1 MRKIKMVLIYSGE
14 PTNKSFKIKAATPSL
29 YVAEP
34 LLFICPT
41 LVAGRRCTKT
51 EKLYYKFQTK
61 TNFLGETTQS
71 LNLC

>member
-34 LLFICPT
+34 LLFISPT
-41 LVAGRRCTKT
+41 LVAGRRCTKQ
-51 EKLYYKFQTK
+51 KSY
-61 TNFLGETTQS
+61 TTGFRQRQIS
-71 LNLC
+71 